1 MKRVERR
8 GTLEHHQ
15 HVQQQASN
23 LSMPTVASPLP
34 IRRSSSHTRNV
45 PVTHSQS
52 SDRSVQRSDT
62 VIVTTTST
70 TASGS
75 GRVGPGSTHI
85 ISSPQPSYIQLG
97 RSSPATKVPRAAPPS
112 PPSITTLNDGEAD
125 VADREDSARPIG
137 PGSRVDSRSSSMDD
151 RRVAGAAPRPGT
163 APPAQEEA
171 NGTTG
176 SPPTIVPSKRSPL
189 SSEQSPSIGSKSKHG
204 SPQTTGG
211 DVDADVD
218 VDAEAE
224 PDVIADVS
232 MGAEVDV
239 DADAEAD
246 ADAELM
252 EAVDAAEANSSG
264 GRLKEEL

>member
-52 SDRSVQRSDT
+52 VQRSDT

-70 TASGS
+70 TVSGS
-75 GRVGPGSTHI
+75 GRVGPGSAHV

-97 RSSPATKVPRAAPPS
+97 RSSPATKVPRASPPS
-112 PPSITTLNDGEAD
+112 PSSIATLNYGEAD
-125 VADREDSARPIG
+125 VADRGDPTRPIG
-137 PGSRVDSRSSSMDD
+137 PGSRVDGRSSSMDD

-163 APPAQEEA
+163 APPPAQEEA

-176 SPPTIVPSKRSPL
+176 SPPTILPSKRSPL
-189 SSEQSPSIGSKSKHG
+189 SSDQSPSIGSKSKHG
-204 SPQTTGG
+204 SLQTTGG

-218 VDAEAE
+218 VDADAE
-224 PDVIADVS
+224 PDVGADVS
-232 MGAEVDV
+232 MGVEADVDV
-239 DADAEAD
+239 DADAKAD
-246 ADAELM
+246 ADAELI

-264 GRLKEEL
+264 GWLKEEL

>member
-52 SDRSVQRSDT
+52 VQRSDT

-75 GRVGPGSTHI
+75 GRVGPGSTH
-85 ISSPQPSYIQLG
+85 SPQPSYIQLG

-125 VADREDSARPIG
+125 VADREDPTRPIG
-137 PGSRVDSRSSSMDD
+137 PGSRVDGRSSSMDD
-151 RRVAGAAPRPGT
+151 RRVAGTAPRPGT
-163 APPAQEEA
+163 APPPAQEEA

-176 SPPTIVPSKRSPL
+176 SPPTILPSKRSPP

-204 SPQTTGG
+204 SPQTT
-211 DVDADVD
+211 VDADVD
-218 VDAEAE
+218 VDADAE
-224 PDVIADVS
+224 PDVGADVS
-232 MGAEVDV
+232 MGVEADVDV

-264 GRLKEEL
+264 GRLKDEL